1 MIIKFTPFERLVMW
15 TLLGIMLGVTA
26 MRRMVPRHIW
36 SPLETGLMMMGGAIA
51 TGATSDVTLG
61 SPFSHPY
68 PEQSIQ
74 HILQHPAH
82 PTHIYPKANGH
93 RTLRITHRDHNNH
106 PKRHQYRRSRRPR
119 KHRFTKKQKELL
131 ASRQGWIC
139 PICTKPLPSAVE
151 YTDVDHIYRF
161 ADYQIDWPNL
171 DALQCVH
178 VECHRWKTRIEN
190 SKNPAKAYAELE
202 HPKDMSPW

>member
-1 MIIKFTPFERLVMW
+1 MILRLTPFEKWALWV
-15 TLLGIMLGVTA
+15 LLGLLFGSA
-26 MRRMVPRHIW
+26 LLRRVLPTRVW
-36 SPLETGLMMMGGAIA
+36 SPIETGLMMMGGAIA
-51 TGATSDVTLG
+51 TGATSDVNLG
-61 SPFSHPY
+61 SQFSHPY
-68 PEQSIQ
+68 PEQSMQ
-74 HILQHPAH
+74 HKLQHPTYPSSPH
-82 PTHIYPKANGH
+82 PNASEH
-93 RTLRITHRDHNNH
+93 RTLRITHRNHNNH
-106 PKRHQYRRSRRPR
+106 PKRHQHRRSRRPR

-139 PICTKPLPSAVE
+139 PICTKALPEVE
-151 YTDVDHIYRF
+151 YTDVDHIHRF

-171 DALQCVH
+171 DVLQCVH